1 MSDEIP
7 NESASGE
14 TDELPAAIGVPTD
27 DAVVVIEEEL
37 VEAGEVR
44 FDKLKRAEEILRASS
59 PSSFRDAA
67 ENSFE

>member
-44 FDKLKRAEEILRASS
+44 FGKLKRAEEIL
-59 PSSFRDAA
+59 
-67 ENSFE
+67 